1 VFLIA
6 QTLIFGFVFLI
17 INTSKNLSMWISLY
31 PPFYLIPTPRFSPS
45 LRLGSAKL
53 MLFFIN
59 QTFFIIS
66 FKKNLIST
74 LFSSLS
80 TALPRFWV
88 RKGKHSFPSD
98 NTLFLSFFNLFFYG
112 LIYREVRK
120 GRKTEG
126 E

>member
-1 VFLIA
+1 
-6 QTLIFGFVFLI
+6 
-17 INTSKNLSMWISLY
+17 
-31 PPFYLIPTPRFSPS
+31 
-45 LRLGSAKL
+45 

-80 TALPRFWV
+80 TSLPHFWV
-88 RKGKHSFPSD
+88 RKGKHSFPSN
-98 NTLFLSFFNLFFYG
+98 NTLFLSFFHLFFYS

-120 GRKTEG
+120 GRKQKENDNERELECEFLGVEDRVIRAEG
-126 E
+126 GLEC